1 MVEKLVSLYDVY
13 ILDFDGTLF
22 KGNGQI
28 PGVSNCVFELIK
40 LNKLVLFYTNGG
52 WCTVQFN
59 YD

>member
-1 MVEKLVSLYDVY
+1 VY